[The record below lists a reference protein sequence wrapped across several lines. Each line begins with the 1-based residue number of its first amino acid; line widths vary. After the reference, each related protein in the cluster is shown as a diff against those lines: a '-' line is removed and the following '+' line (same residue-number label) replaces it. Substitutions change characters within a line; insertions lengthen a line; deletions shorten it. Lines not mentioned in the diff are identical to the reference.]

1 VKAVLP
7 EAKAIFHKTRGFRP
21 LIKDILKQRE
31 IQELVRQ
38 LVDRT
43 KLEHRIPSI
52 SDVED

>member
-21 LIKDILKQRE
+21 LIKDILKQR
-31 IQELVRQ
+31 VRQ